1 MEIQHV
7 NIKIYSSTPEA
18 VSLDEAILIFHR
30 WIRDDVAEELLIDVA
45 DYSHVPAGPGVL
57 LIGHQAAYS
66 LEEGEEERP
75 GLLYNAKTKRD
86 GSNTDRIVHA
96 LRQAI
101 KACAVLEGE
110 STWSKPVKFNAGDI
124 AVIIND
130 RALAPNTP
138 ETFAA
143 LRDELTAAVKAVFG
157 DSAGFELSYEQG
169 DARRRFQVSLK
180 SKSALAPADL
190 AAAAG

>member
-1 MEIQHV
+1 MELQHV
-7 NIKIYSSTPEA
+7 NVKIYSSTPDA
-18 VSLDEAILIFHR
+18 VNLDEAILVFHR

-66 LEEGEEERP
+66 LEDGEEERA
-75 GLLYNAKTKRD
+75 GLLYNAKTKRE
-86 GSNTDRIVHA
+86 GSNVDRIVHA
-96 LRQAI
+96 LRQAV
-101 KACAVLEGE
+101 KACVTLEGE
-110 STWSKPVKFNAGDI
+110 SLWSQSVKFNAGDL

-143 LRDELTAAVKAVFG
+143 IKDELTTALQQVFG
-157 DSAGFELSYEQG
+157 NTGFSLSYEQG
-169 DARRRFQVSLK
+169 DPRRRFQVNVK
-180 SKSALAPADL
+180 SESAVAPGDL
-190 AAAAG
+190 AAAAK

>member
-1 MEIQHV
+1 VDIQHV
-7 NIKIYSSTPEA
+7 NVKIYSSTPEA
-18 VSLDEAILIFHR
+18 VDLDEAILIFHR
-30 WIRDDVAEELLIDVA
+30 WIRENVAEELLIDVA

-66 LEEGEEERP
+66 LEDGEEERP

-96 LRQAI
+96 LRSAI
-101 KACAVLEGE
+101 NACSVLEGE
-110 STWSKPVKFNAGDI
+110 KIWSQPVKFNAGDL

-130 RALAPNTP
+130 RALAPNAP

-143 LRDELTAAVKAVFG
+143 LKDDLTTALKRVFG
-157 DSAGFELSYEQG
+157 DTAFELSYEQG
-169 DARRRFQVSLK
+169 DPRRRFQVLI
-180 SKSALAPADL
+180 KSAGVLAPGDL
-190 AAAAG
+190 AAAAK

>member
-1 MEIQHV
+1 MELQHV
-7 NIKIYSSTPEA
+7 NVKIYSNTPDA

-66 LEEGEEERP
+66 LEAGEEERP

-96 LRQAI
+96 LRQALA
-101 KACAVLEGE
+101 ACGILEGE
-110 STWSKPVKFNAGDI
+110 SIWSKPVKFNASDLALI
-124 AVIIND
+124 VND

-138 ETFAA
+138 ETFANIKDDLTTA
-143 LRDELTAAVKAVFG
+143 LKQVFG
-157 DSAGFELSYEQG
+157 DVAFELSYEQG
-169 DARRRFQVSLK
+169 DPRRRFQVNVK
-180 SKSALAPADL
+180 GERVLAPGDL
-190 AAAAG
+190 AATVK